1 MQLWSELWF
10 PYGRRTIVSSKLT
23 LAVVAE
29 GHLGLAEANGVFAL
43 GDAIELLEFRLVDA
57 LHQKSGGVVKKAGS
71 CSRRCHRACG
81 SKHLPGWGSKA
92 QWP

>member
-29 GHLGLAEANGVFAL
+29 GHLGLAETNGVFAL
-43 GDAIELLEFRLVDA
+43 GNAIELLEFALIDA
-57 LHQKSGGVVKKAGS
+57 LH
-71 CSRRCHRACG
+71 
-81 SKHLPGWGSKA
+81 
-92 QWP
+92 